1 MSKCEPGVFLS
12 DHCSVESILN
22 IKKTNL
28 GRKELSYRKTDAIN
42 VEVFCNELHLH
53 QLEVLPLEDKFRQ

>member
-22 IKKTNL
+22 IKKTRL
-28 GRKELSYRKTDAIN
+28 ERKELSYRKIDAIN
-42 VEVFCNELHLH
+42 VEVICN
-53 QLEVLPLEDKFRQ
+53 